1 MLALTAAARCLRQEV
16 EALTAPKT
24 LKIGMHIR
32 VGDRA
37 LVKGQDSSRL
47 DFYAAFFDCA
57 AQLERHRGAKGR
69 TVKYFLLRWVLRFT
83 NVGLR
88 VSGQMERRR
97 GAMGRTVEYFL
108 PRWAPGFRPL

>member
-1 MLALTAAARCLRQEV
+1 M

-57 AQLERHRGAKGR
+57 AQLERHRGTMGR
-69 TVKYFLLRWVLRFT
+69 TDKYFLLRW
-83 NVGLR
+83 
-88 VSGQMERRR
+88 
-97 GAMGRTVEYFL
+97 
-108 PRWAPGFRPL
+108 APGCRAL

>member
-1 MLALTAAARCLRQEV
+1 MRQEV

-57 AQLERHRGAKGR
+57 RQLERHRGARGR
-69 TVKYFLLRWVLRFT
+69 TVKYFLLRW
-83 NVGLR
+83 
-88 VSGQMERRR
+88 
-97 GAMGRTVEYFL
+97 AWEYF
-108 PRWAPGFRPL
+108 RVG